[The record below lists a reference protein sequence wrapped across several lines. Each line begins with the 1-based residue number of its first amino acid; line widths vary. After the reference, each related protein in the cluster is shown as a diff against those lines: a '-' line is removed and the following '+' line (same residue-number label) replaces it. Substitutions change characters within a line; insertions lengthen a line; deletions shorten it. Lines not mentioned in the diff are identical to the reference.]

1 VPQENSTQHRRS
13 LVAHAVSVALVPLAV
28 ALVSFQATPA
38 VAQTPAPVTTLPVT
52 PAVQPAVAPP
62 DAQSS
67 GQPSAGQPTNAA
79 GVVVRD
85 VRIEGLQRIEP
96 GTVFSY
102 LPIQIGDRVTEQGT
116 ADAVRVLFA
125 TGFFRD
131 VRIELDGDVL
141 VIAVEERPAIGAV
154 EVSGSKEFDKDQ
166 LLKALR
172 DTGLAESR
180 IFDRALLDRAEQE
193 LKRQYLGRGKYNVK
207 IVSTVTPLER
217 NRVAIQIAIEEGE
230 DARIKEI
237 KIVGAKAFKES
248 QLRDEFKLSTP
259 TWMSWYTKADQ
270 YSRQKLTGDL
280 ESLRSFYLNR
290 GFLEFV
296 VDSTQVSVSPDRQD
310 VFITIVINEGEKFTV
325 KDVRL
330 AGDMLGRDDEFK
342 KLVTIKPGETFSN
355 ERLQNA
361 SKAITDRLGELGYA
375 FASVTPLPEIDREKR
390 EVTFRMQ
397 VDPGR
402 RVYVRNINISG
413 NSKTR
418 DEVIRREMRQFEAS
432 WYDADRIRLSRNR
445 IDRLGYFKEVTV
457 DTAPVPGTSD
467 QVDVNLRVEE
477 RPLGALT
484 LGVGFSSTD
493 SLVLSGSITQQN
505 FLGTGTNVALE
516 VNTSKL
522 RQTLSLTHIDPY
534 WTEDGISRS
543 LSIFTRK
550 FQPDEL
556 DSANTYSVESTG
568 LGARF
573 GIPYTEEDRIFLGGN
588 FEQNKYGGDPANWPQ
603 RIKDEVANFGTS
615 TLDAYSLT
623 LGWSRDSR
631 DSSLAPTRGRSQ
643 YVNLDYATP
652 LGTLEFVRLT
662 YGHQYFYPLTR
673 SVTYA
678 INGEVGWGVGLNG
691 KEYPIL
697 KNFYV
702 GGIGSVR
709 GFEAG
714 GIGQVDPDG
723 ASLGGNRKLVLNN
736 ELLFPLPGMAQ
747 DRTIRLFTFLDVG
760 SVWTEGEKFDLGTLR
775 ASVGVG
781 LSWLSPVGPLKL
793 SLGTAVVKEE
803 GDRLQKFQFQ
813 IGTGF

>member
-1 VPQENSTQHRRS
+1 MPQENSIQHRRS
-13 LVAHAVSVALVPLAV
+13 LVAHAVSIALAPLAV
-28 ALVSFQATPA
+28 ALVSFQANPA
-38 VAQTPAPVTTLPVT
+38 VAQTPQPITTLPVT
-52 PAVQPAVAPP
+52 PAAQPAAVPP
-62 DAQSS
+62 GIQSS
-67 GQPSAGQPTNAA
+67 GQPANAA

-131 VRIELDGDVL
+131 VRIELDGNVL

-180 IFDRALLDRAEQE
+180 IFDRALLERAEQE

-207 IVSTVTPLER
+207 IISTVTPLER

-342 KLVTIKPGETFSN
+342 RLVTIKSGDTFSN
-355 ERLQNA
+355 ERLQSA

-432 WYDADRIRLSRNR
+432 WYGADRIRLSRNR

-522 RQTLSLTHIDPY
+522 RQTLSVSHIDPY

-556 DSANTYSVESTG
+556 DANNTYSVESTG

-662 YGHQYFYPLTR
+662 YGHQYFYPITR
-673 SVTYA
+673 SMTYA

-714 GIGQVDPDG
+714 GVGQVDPDG

>member
-1 VPQENSTQHRRS
+1 MSTTSMHVSNSSSPTPSRIA
-13 LVAHAVSVALVPLAV
+13 LAIAGPVFAVSLGVAFPASPLLA
-28 ALVSFQATPA
+28 
-38 VAQTPAPVTTLPVT
+38 
-52 PAVQPAVAPP
+52 QPATAAPAAMPVAP
-62 DAQSS
+62 DSL
-67 GQPSAGQPTNAA
+67 
-79 GVVVRD
+79 GVVIRD
-85 VRIEGLQRIEP
+85 VRVEGLQRIEP

-116 ADAVRVLFA
+116 AEAVRVLFA
-125 TGFFRD
+125 TGFFKD
-131 VRIELDGDVL
+131 VRIELDGQVL
-141 VIAVEERPAIGAV
+141 VISVEERPAIGVV
-154 EVSGSKEFDKDQ
+154 EVRGSKEFDKDT

-217 NRVAIQIAIEEGE
+217 NRVAIQISVEEGE

-248 QLRDEFKLSTP
+248 VLRDEFKLSTP

-290 GFLEFV
+290 GFLEFA
-296 VDSTQVSVSPDRQD
+296 VDSTQVSLSPDRKD
-310 VFITIVINEGEKFTV
+310 VFITIVINEGERFKV
-325 KDVRL
+325 KNVKL
-330 AGDMLGRDDEFK
+330 VGDMLGRDQEFT
-342 KLVTIKPGETFSN
+342 KLVNIKPGEVFSN
-355 ERLQNA
+355 EKLQTV
-361 SKAITDRLGELGYA
+361 SKAINDRLGELGYA
-375 FASVTPLPEIDREKR
+375 FASVTPLPEIDRKTQ
-390 EVTFRMQ
+390 EVTFVLQ

-432 WYDADRIRLSRNR
+432 WYDADRIKLSRNR
-445 IDRLGYFKEVTV
+445 IDRLGYFKEVGI
-457 DTAPVPGTSD
+457 DTAPVAGTSD
-467 QVDVNLRVEE
+467 QVDVNVKVEE

-493 SLVLSGSITQQN
+493 NLVISGSITQQN
-505 FLGTGTNVALE
+505 FLGTGTNLSLE
-516 VNTSKL
+516 VNSSSL
-522 RQTLSLTHIDPY
+522 RQTFAITHVDPY
-534 WTEDGISRS
+534 WTDDGVSRS
-543 LSIFTRK
+543 INVYTRK

-556 DSANTYSVESTG
+556 DADNKYSVDSQG
-568 LGARF
+568 LGVRF

-588 FEQNKYGGDPANWPQ
+588 FERSKYGGDPSLWPD
-603 RIKDEVANFGTS
+603 RITTEVNQFGTS

-631 DSSLAPTRGRSQ
+631 DSAIAPTRGTQ
-643 YVNLDYATP
+643 QFVNVDYATP
-652 LGTLEFVRLT
+652 LGQMEFARVTL
-662 YGHQYFYPLTR
+662 GHQWFLPLTR
-673 SVTYA
+673 SMTYA
-678 INGEVGWGVGLNG
+678 FNSEIGWGEGLGG
-691 KEYPIL
+691 KPYPTL

-709 GFEAG
+709 GFSGG
-714 GIGQVDPDG
+714 GIGTKDSDG

-747 DRTIRLFTFLDVG
+747 DRTIRIFTFLDVG
-760 SVWTEGEKFDLGTLR
+760 SVWQENEDVSGDDLR
-775 ASVGVG
+775 ASIGVG

-793 SLGTAVVKEE
+793 SMGSAIRKKP
-803 GDRLQKFQFQ
+803 GDETQRLQFQ

>member
-1 VPQENSTQHRRS
+1 MFSARKASLAPLALSTVG
-13 LVAHAVSVALVPLAV
+13 LTVVALLVLNPAIAYGQSPLKTQPPATAAPAESPAAQ
-28 ALVSFQATPA
+28 AL
-38 VAQTPAPVTTLPVT
+38 
-52 PAVQPAVAPP
+52 
-62 DAQSS
+62 
-67 GQPSAGQPTNAA
+67 

-85 VRIEGLQRIEP
+85 VRVEGLQRIEP

-116 ADAVRVLFA
+116 AEAVRVLFA
-125 TGFFRD
+125 TGFFKD
-131 VRIELDGDVL
+131 VRIELDGQVL
-141 VIAVEERPAIGAV
+141 VIAVEERPAIGIV
-154 EVSGSKEFDKDQ
+154 EVSGSKEFEKDQ

-217 NRVAIQIAIEEGE
+217 NRVAIQLAIDEGE

-237 KIVGAKAFKES
+237 KIVGAKAFKE
-248 QLRDEFKLSTP
+248 LRLREEFKLSTP

-280 ESLRSFYLNR
+280 ESLRSFYLNQ
-290 GFLEFV
+290 GYLEFN
-296 VDSTQVSVSPDRQD
+296 VDSTQVSVSPDRKD
-310 VFITIVINEGEKFTV
+310 VFITIVINEGEKFVIQDV
-325 KDVRL
+325 KLV
-330 AGDMLGRDDEFK
+330 GDMLGRDDEFA
-342 KLVTIKPGETFSN
+342 KLITIKSGEVFNN
-355 ERLQNA
+355 ERLQNI
-361 SKAITDRLGELGYA
+361 SKSINDRLGELGYA

-390 EVTFRMQ
+390 RVTFVMQ

-432 WYDADRIRLSRNR
+432 WYDADRIKLSRNR
-445 IDRLGYFKEVTV
+445 IDRLGYFKDVGI
-457 DTAPVPGTSD
+457 DTAPVVGTPD
-467 QVDVNLRVEE
+467 QVDVNIKVEE

-493 SLVLSGSITQQN
+493 NLVLSGSITQQN
-505 FLGTGTNVALE
+505 FLGTGTNLSLE
-516 VNTSKL
+516 VNSSKL
-522 RQTLSLTHIDPY
+522 RQTFAVTHVDPY
-534 WTEDGISRS
+534 WTDDGVSRS
-543 LSIFTRK
+543 LDIYTRK
-550 FQPDEL
+550 FEPDEL
-556 DSANTYSVESTG
+556 VSANKYSVTSQG

-588 FEQNKYGGDPANWPQ
+588 YELSKYGGTRSLWPT
-603 RIKDEVANFGTS
+603 RIQTEVNRFGT
-615 TLDAYSLT
+615 TDLDAYSLT

-631 DSSLAPTRGRSQ
+631 DSAIAPTRGRQQ
-643 YVNLDYATP
+643 YLNFDYATP
-652 LGTLEFVRLT
+652 AGTLEYARLN

-673 SVTYA
+673 SVTLA
-678 INGEVGWGVGLNG
+678 LNGDIGWGVGLG
-691 KEYPIL
+691 GRDYPIL
-697 KNFYV
+697 KNYYV

-709 GFEAG
+709 GFSGG
-714 GIGQVDPDG
+714 GIGTRDSDG
-723 ASLGGNRKLVLNN
+723 SSLGGNRKLVLNS

-747 DRTIRLFTFLDVG
+747 DRTIRLFTYIDAG
-760 SVWTEGEKFDLGTLR
+760 TVWQESEKVEFGNMR
-775 ASVGVG
+775 ASIGIG

-793 SLGTAVVKEE
+793 SMGSAIRKET
-803 GDRLQKFQFQ
+803 GDQTQRLQFQ

>member
-1 VPQENSTQHRRS
+1 MVGNRVSQTLFSRTTLALAVTAAFASVSMAPSITYAQGAPSAPSAPSAAPATGAPSANAP
-13 LVAHAVSVALVPLAV
+13 LVA
-28 ALVSFQATPA
+28 
-38 VAQTPAPVTTLPVT
+38 API
-52 PAVQPAVAPP
+52 
-62 DAQSS
+62 
-67 GQPSAGQPTNAA
+67 GI
-79 GVVVRD
+79 VVRD
-85 VRIEGLQRIEP
+85 IRVEGLQRIEP

-102 LPIQIGDRVTEQGT
+102 LPIQLGDRVTEQST
-116 ADAVRVLFA
+116 AEAVRVLFA
-125 TGFFRD
+125 TGFFKD
-131 VRIELDGDVL
+131 VRVELEGDVL
-141 VIAVEERPAIGAV
+141 IIAVEERPAIGVV
-154 EVSGSKEFDKDQ
+154 EVSGSKEFDKEQ

-207 IVSTVTPLER
+207 IISTVTPLER
-217 NRVAIQIAIEEGE
+217 NRVAIQIAVEEGE
-230 DARIKEI
+230 DARIREI

-248 QLRDEFKLSTP
+248 VLRDEFKLSTP

-280 ESLRSFYLNR
+280 EALRSFYLNR
-290 GFLEFV
+290 GYLEFAI
-296 VDSTQVSVSPDRQD
+296 DSTQVSLSPDRKD
-310 VFITIVINEGEKFTV
+310 VFITIVINEGEKFSV

-330 AGDMLGRDDEFK
+330 VGDMLGMDDQFK
-342 KLVTIKPGETFSN
+342 KLVPIKPGEVFSN
-355 ERLQNA
+355 ERLQNT

-390 EVTFRMQ
+390 EVRFVLQ

-432 WYDADRIRLSRNR
+432 WYDADRIKLSRNR
-445 IDRLGYFKEVTV
+445 IDRLGYFKEVGI
-457 DTAPVPGTSD
+457 DTAPVTGTAD
-467 QVDVNLRVEE
+467 QVDVNVKVEE

-484 LGVGFSSTD
+484 LGIGFSSTD
-493 SLVLSGSITQQN
+493 NLVLSGSITQQN

-516 VNTSKL
+516 VNSSKL
-522 RQTLSLTHIDPY
+522 RKTFAVSHVDPY
-534 WTEDGISRS
+534 WTDDGISRS
-543 LSIFTRK
+543 IDVYTRK
-550 FQPDEL
+550 FQPDEIQ
-556 DSANTYSVESTG
+556 AGNRYSVSSQG
-568 LGARF
+568 LGVRF
-573 GIPYTEEDRIFLGGN
+573 GVPFTEVDRVFFGGN
-588 FEQNKYGGDPANWPQ
+588 FETNKYGGDQSLWPS
-603 RIKDEVANFGTS
+603 RIRSEVNSFGTS

-623 LGWSRDSR
+623 VGWSRDSR
-631 DSSLAPTRGRSQ
+631 DSALAPSRGRSQ
-643 YVNLDYATP
+643 YANLDYATP
-652 LGTLEFVRLT
+652 LGTLEYVRIT
-662 YGHQYFYPLTR
+662 YGHQWFYPLTR

-678 INGEVGWGVGLNG
+678 FNTDLGAGIGIGG
-691 KEYPIL
+691 KDYPVL

-709 GFEAG
+709 GFAGG
-714 GIGQVDPDG
+714 GIGGRDPTDDS
-723 ASLGGNRKLVLNN
+723 ALGGNRKLVINN

-747 DRTIRLFTFLDVG
+747 DRTIRIFTYFDAG
-760 SVWTEGEKFDLGTLR
+760 AAWAQGEKFDLGDLR

-793 SLGTAVVKEE
+793 SLGSAVRKEST
-803 GDRLQKFQFQ
+803 DRTQRLQFQ

>member
-1 VPQENSTQHRRS
+1 MQQENLKHQHRRS
-13 LVAHAVSVALVPLAV
+13 LTANAVSITLLPLAIVLTPLLASPV
-28 ALVSFQATPA
+28 AAQTAPPLVTGRAL
-38 VAQTPAPVTTLPVT
+38 TPAPG
-52 PAVQPAVAPP
+52 
-62 DAQSS
+62 
-67 GQPSAGQPTNAA
+67 GQPTSAGQPANA
-79 GVVVRD
+79 VVVRD
-85 VRIEGLQRIEP
+85 IRIEGLQRIEP

-131 VRIELDGDVL
+131 VRIELDGEVL

-154 EVSGSKEFDKDQ
+154 EVSGSKEFDKEQ

-217 NRVAIQIAIEEGE
+217 NRVAIQIAVEEGE

-259 TWMSWYTKADQ
+259 TWMTWYTKADQ

-330 AGDMLGRDDEFK
+330 AGDMLGRDEEFK
-342 KLVTIKPGETFSN
+342 SLVTIKPGETFSN
-355 ERLQNA
+355 ERLQSA

-390 EVTFRMQ
+390 EVAFRMQ

-413 NSKTR
+413 NAKTR

-432 WYDADRIRLSRNR
+432 WYDSDRIRLSRNR
-445 IDRLGYFKEVTV
+445 IDRLGYFKEVAV
-457 DTAPVPGTSD
+457 DTVPVPGTSD

-522 RQTLSLTHIDPY
+522 RQTLAVSHIDPY
-534 WTEDGISRS
+534 WTEDGVSRS

-550 FQPDEL
+550 FKPEEL
-556 DSANTYSVESTG
+556 DSANTYSVDSAG

-588 FEQNKYGGDPANWPQ
+588 FEQNKYGGDPALWPQ
-603 RIKDEVANFGTS
+603 RIQDEVASFGTS

-623 LGWSRDSR
+623 LGWARDSR

-652 LGTLEFVRLT
+652 IGTLEFVRLT

-673 SVTYA
+673 SMTYA

-714 GIGQVDPDG
+714 GIGQVDADG

-747 DRTIRLFTFLDVG
+747 DRTIRLFTFLDIG
-760 SVWTEGEKFDLGTLR
+760 SVWTEGEQFDLGTLR

-793 SLGTAVVKEE
+793 SLGSAVVKEE
-803 GDRLQKFQFQ
+803 SDRLQKFQFQ